1 MGKSRKI
8 RKVIISKPT
17 IEGSGRVARTHRN
30 EHKERIADRL
40 RGVSERPIHQT
51 QECMSHSRG

>member
-1 MGKSRKI
+1 MGKSRNI

-30 EHKERIADRL
+30 EHKGRIADRL
-40 RGVSERPIHQT
+40 RGISERYIY
-51 QECMSHSRG
+51 